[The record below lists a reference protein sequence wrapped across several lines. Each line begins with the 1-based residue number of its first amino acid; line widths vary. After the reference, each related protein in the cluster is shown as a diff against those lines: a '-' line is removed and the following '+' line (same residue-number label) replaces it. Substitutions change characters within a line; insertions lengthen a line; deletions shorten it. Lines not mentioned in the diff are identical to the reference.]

1 MVTPAADSF
10 CPLENI
16 RGHELFLWHDFRYNP
31 GHPDKDERGLRV
43 DEGTWNRWLEGLP
56 TLIGVPKTD
65 GSRADFVYKEDAA
78 FIFTGPFEFTAYK
91 NGRPNLRETEQ
102 LTTRVRYVYFNKPA
116 AAGHG
121 GRALEPCPGCWSQ
134 WVLRG
139 EVAWQTREG
148 KEPDAFMQ
156 EVKRQPFIIDEAP
169 HVAADAAPPSP
180 ATTHAAA
187 SICSQ
192 DDVYTRLAN
201 LMEWKQRGWLSDTEF
216 QTAKALLLQA
226 PRP

>member
-1 MVTPAADSF
+1 M
-10 CPLENI
+10 
-16 RGHELFLWHDFRYNP
+16 
-31 GHPDKDERGLRV
+31 
-43 DEGTWNRWLEGLP
+43 
-56 TLIGVPKTD
+56 
-65 GSRADFVYKEDAA
+65 YKEDAA

-91 NGRPNLRETEQ
+91 NGRANPRETEQ
-102 LTTRVRYVYFNKPA
+102 LTTRVRYVHFSKPA

-121 GRALEPCPGCWSQ
+121 GRALEPCPWCWSQ

-148 KEPDAFMQ
+148 MEPDAFKQ
-156 EVKRQPFIIDEAP
+156 EVKRQPFIIGEAP

-187 SICSQ
+187 SIYSQ
-192 DDVYTRLAN
+192 DDVYTRVAN
-201 LMEWKQRGWLSDTEF
+201 LMEWRQRGCLSDTEF
-216 QTAKALLLQA
+216 EAAKALLLQA